1 MTVPWYGFQS
11 TPHWSS
17 IRVIPR
23 PIGGY
28 RRSLIDIVL
37 NVALYLPF
45 GYWMIR
51 PDKASAAR
59 IGKVIAAAFLL
70 SLFAEA
76 SQIFGP
82 GRVPSTIDL
91 VTNTAGAWVGAM
103 LARWRNRDLVL

>member
-1 MTVPWYGFQS
+1 MTVPWYGLQS
-11 TPHWSS
+11 TPRWSS
-17 IRVIPR
+17 IRVIPL

-37 NVALYLPF
+37 NVALYVPF

-51 PDKASAAR
+51 PDKAGAAR

-76 SQIFGP
+76 SQIFDPILNRTAIGFWS
-82 GRVPSTIDL
+82 PSTRIW
-91 VTNTAGAWVGAM
+91 TA
-103 LARWRNRDLVL
+103 D